1 MVYTLRRSRCIEK
14 FFLYYMLSEEV
25 IIIILISACLLG
37 VNCKYNGENNS
48 NDEIVEYFKNKNIIP
63 VCPEQ
68 MGGLSTPRLPAEIK
82 GGGGRDVLEGSAK
95 VVNNNGEDVTE
106 QFVNGAYETLKLAET
121 LGATKAILKARSPS
135 CGVGEIYN
143 GNFNDTLIEGNGVT
157 AALLRS
163 KGIEVYD
170 DGDFLFYMDE
180 QKLREDI
187 CND

>member
-1 MVYTLRRSRCIEK
+1 M
-14 FFLYYMLSEEV
+14 YYVLLKEV

-37 VNCKYNGENNS
+37 VNCKYDGKNNL
-48 NDEIVEYFKNKNIIP
+48 NEKIVEYFKDKNIIP

-68 MGGLSTPRLPAEIK
+68 LGGLSTPRLSSEIK
-82 GGGGRDVLEGSAK
+82 DGDGRDVLEGTTK
-95 VVNNNGEDVTE
+95 VMNNSGNDVTG
-106 QFVNGAYETLKLAET
+106 QFIKGAYETLKLART
-121 LGATKAILKARSPS
+121 LGVTKAVLKARSPS

-143 GNFNDTLIEGNGVT
+143 GDFNGTLIEGDGVT
-157 AALLRS
+157 AALLKS